1 MVNPIPTA
9 VLAILSGIVLVEVFL
24 FFGFRGLVGKSGV
37 AAERLFL
44 IQDYGVPPDLANWM
58 FETSNFSID
67 YVLRFIT
74 YPFVNLSSLSA
85 VFAAVLLLALGK
97 MV

>member
-9 VLAILSGIVLVEVFL
+9 IIAILSGIVLVEVFL
-24 FFGFRGLVGKSGV
+24 FLGFRGLVGKSGV

-44 IQDYGVPPDLANWM
+44 IQKYGVPPDLANWM

-74 YPFVNLSSLSA
+74 C
-85 VFAAVLLLALGK
+85 LLYTSPSPRD
-97 MV
+97 